1 MLDFSCVFDI
11 LISVMSECTIPQ
23 YGEPW
28 HPSRKYDFSECQT
41 NKDQMKAQVEDA
53 VYTWLTTLETDSA
66 TCMTYQVSDSGPLW
80 DNDNHDITRLC
91 KMLFEKIDYEYKVS
105 N

>member
-1 MLDFSCVFDI
+1 
-11 LISVMSECTIPQ
+11 
-23 YGEPW
+23 
-28 HPSRKYDFSECQT
+28 
-41 NKDQMKAQVEDA
+41 MKAQVEDA
-53 VYTWLTTLETDSA
+53 VYTWLTTLETDSS

>member
-1 MLDFSCVFDI
+1 MLDILCVFDI

-23 YGEPW
+23 FGEPW
-28 HPSRKYDFSECQT
+28 HPSRAYDFSECQT

-80 DNDNHDITRLC
+80 DSDNHDITRLC
-91 KMLFEKIDYEYKVS
+91 KMLFEKIDYENTIS